1 MPPTNPN
8 NPSGEIHQNP
18 ITLPALILSVMV
30 HLGVFVAL
38 SWQSTTPPTPKP
50 ITTELISQGQFDAI
64 KAQIQA
70 NAAAKTTTQQTQKP
84 SDYDKLLAQRQAEFD
99 AQMAQFNAEQTAK
112 SLNALKE
119 LEQELQTLQALEN
132 QALEQARQA
141 FEQYD
146 DIVKQN
152 QDKLNENQRRDEPNP
167 NNNSTTDHRTQANPS
182 TQAPTTVGAR
192 GDSHSPPSDGTG
204 DKQSVQAAI
213 VDHIKRYWQPSG
225 KKGTRLSTKIVVD
238 STGNVLSVHISG
250 GSSAE
255 QQVLEDAIYAASPI
269 TPIAGTAFRTLSPYF
284 VIQ

>member
-8 NPSGEIHQNP
+8 HLSGEIHQNP

-30 HLGVFVAL
+30 HLGIFAAL
-38 SWQSTTPPTPKP
+38 FWQSTTPPTQKP

-84 SDYDKLLAQRQAEFD
+84 SDYDKLLAQRQAEFN
-99 AQMAQFNAEQTAK
+99 ARMAQFNAEQTAK

-167 NNNSTTDHRTQANPS
+167 NNNSTTDHQTQPNSS

-204 DKQSVQAAI
+204 DKQSVQAAV

-238 STGNVLSVHISG
+238 SNGNVLSVHISG
-250 GSSAE
+250 GSSTE
-255 QQVLEDAIYAASPI
+255 QQILEDAIYAASPI

>member
-30 HLGVFVAL
+30 HLGIFAAL
-38 SWQSTTPPTPKP
+38 FWQSTTPPTQKP

-70 NAAAKTTTQQTQKP
+70 NAAAKTTTQTQKS
-84 SDYDKLLAQRQAEFD
+84 SDYDEILAQRQAEFD
-99 AQMAQFNAEQTAK
+99 AQMAQFNAEQTTK

-132 QALEQARQA
+132 QALAQARQA

-204 DKQSVQAAI
+204 DKQSVQAAV

-238 STGNVLSVHISG
+238 STGQVLSVHISG

-255 QQVLEDAIYAASPI
+255 QQTLEDAIYAASPI